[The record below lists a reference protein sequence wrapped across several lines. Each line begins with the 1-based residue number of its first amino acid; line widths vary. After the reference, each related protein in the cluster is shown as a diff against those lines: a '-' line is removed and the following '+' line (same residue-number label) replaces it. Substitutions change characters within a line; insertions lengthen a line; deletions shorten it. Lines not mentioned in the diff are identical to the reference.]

1 MEILAE
7 THAACSWEKQGISTQ
22 LSISSIQEKNMS
34 KNGAQLK
41 HEIYSRLEAA
51 LIWTKSNL
59 LIRRKPIESLSAGEN
74 LHRHFTAFDIFLF
87 GVAAIVGAGIFVLTG
102 QAAAGG
108 AGPGISLSFIFAA
121 LVCALVG
128 LAYAEMASMIP
139 ISGSAYSYT
148 YATMGEFIAFIIAW
162 DLILEYA
169 LGASAVAV
177 GWSEYLGH
185 ILESLNIALPRT
197 LTTAPADGNVPWHF
211 IAMAVFAF
219 GCGFFLYEKIKSLFV
234 NFNKLKLEEKLPA
247 IAAAVMVGS
256 FVLAGCYAS
265 YSAARELQSINL
277 PSALILIAISWG
289 LTRGVKETAKY
300 TAIMVAIKLA
310 VIALVLAVGGY
321 HIAADG
327 VGDHWTPFLPNGW
340 SGVVTGA
347 SIVFFAYIGFD
358 AVPTMAEECVNPQR
372 DLPRGM
378 LGSLAVC
385 TILYVLMSLVMTGTV
400 AYTELG
406 TAAPIATVLDA
417 IGQTW
422 AVMLASIGAL
432 AGLTSVLIVL
442 LYGQSRITMKLS
454 QDGLITPYLS
464 AIDERYKTPY
474 RAITV
479 IGFFVALPAALLP
492 IAELAELVSI
502 GTLAAFVLV
511 CGGVIILRY
520 AEPDRVR
527 HFRCPGAPV
536 TPALGLLGC
545 LYLMFHLPLITW
557 MRFIIWM
564 VVAIGIYFSYGKW
577 HSKLIQ

>member
-1 MEILAE
+1 M
-7 THAACSWEKQGISTQ
+7 
-22 LSISSIQEKNMS
+22 
-34 KNGAQLK
+34 
-41 HEIYSRLEAA
+41 
-51 LIWTKSNL
+51 KSNL
-59 LIRRKPIESLSAGEN
+59 LIRRKPLESLIADEN
-74 LHRHFTAFDIFLF
+74 LHRHFTTIDIFLF
-87 GVAAIVGAGIFVLTG
+87 GIAAIVGAGIFVLTG
-102 QAAAGG
+102 QAAVV
-108 AGPGISLSFIFAA
+108 AGPGISISFVMAA

-185 ILESLNIALPRT
+185 ILEALSMPIPRSLTI
-197 LTTAPADGNVPWHF
+197 APADGNVPWHL

-219 GCGFFLYEKIKSLFV
+219 GCGFFLYEKVKSLFV
-234 NFNKLKLEEKLPA
+234 NFDKLNLEEKLPA
-247 IAAAVMVGS
+247 IAAAIMVSS
-256 FVLAGCYAS
+256 FVLTGCYAS
-265 YSAARELQSINL
+265 YSAARELESINL
-277 PSALILIAISWG
+277 PAAAILISISWG

-310 VIALVLAVGGY
+310 VIALVLSVGGY
-321 HIAADG
+321 HIAVES
-327 VGDHWTPFLPNGW
+327 VGDHWTPFLPHGW

-358 AVPTMAEECVNPQR
+358 AVPTMAEECIDPQK

-400 AYTELG
+400 AYSELG
-406 TAAPIATVLDA
+406 SAAPIATVLGA

-464 AIDERYKTPY
+464 VIDERYKTPY

-520 AEPDRVR
+520 SEPDRER

-536 TPALGLLGC
+536 TPALGLIGC
-545 LYLMFHLPLITW
+545 LYLMFHLPLVTW
-557 MRFIIWM
+557 LRFIIWM
-564 VVAIGIYFSYGKW
+564 VVAIVIYFGYGK
-577 HSKLIQ
+577 HNSKLNVF

>member
-1 MEILAE
+1 
-7 THAACSWEKQGISTQ
+7 
-22 LSISSIQEKNMS
+22 MS
-34 KNGAQLK
+34 KDSACLRLK
-41 HEIYSRLEAA
+41 AA
-51 LIWTKSNL
+51 LIWMKSNL
-59 LIRRKPIESLSAGEN
+59 LIRRKPLESLIADEN
-74 LHRHFTAFDIFLF
+74 LHRHFTTIDIFLF
-87 GVAAIVGAGIFVLTG
+87 GIAAIVGAGIFVLTG
-102 QAAAGG
+102 QAAVV
-108 AGPGISLSFIFAA
+108 AGPGISISFVMAA

-185 ILESLNIALPRT
+185 ILEALSMPIPRSLTI
-197 LTTAPADGNVPWHF
+197 APADGNVPWHL

-219 GCGFFLYEKIKSLFV
+219 GCGFFLYEKVKSLFV
-234 NFNKLKLEEKLPA
+234 NFDKLNLEEKLPA
-247 IAAAVMVGS
+247 IAAAIMVGS
-256 FVLAGCYAS
+256 FVLTGCYAS
-265 YSAARELQSINL
+265 YSAARELESINL
-277 PSALILIAISWG
+277 PAAAILISISWG

-310 VIALVLAVGGY
+310 VIALVLSVGGY
-321 HIAADG
+321 HIAVES
-327 VGDHWTPFLPNGW
+327 VGDHWTPFLPHGW

-358 AVPTMAEECVNPQR
+358 AVPTMAEECIDPQK

-400 AYTELG
+400 AYSELG
-406 TAAPIATVLDA
+406 SAAPIATVLGA

-464 AIDERYKTPY
+464 VIDERYKTPY

-520 AEPDRVR
+520 SEPDRER

-536 TPALGLLGC
+536 TPALGLIGC
-545 LYLMFHLPLITW
+545 LYLMFHLPLVTW
-557 MRFIIWM
+557 LRFIIWM
-564 VVAIGIYFSYGKW
+564 VVAIVIYFGYGK
-577 HSKLIQ
+577 HNSKLNVF

>member
-1 MEILAE
+1 MNKDSAY
-7 THAACSWEKQGISTQ
+7 
-22 LSISSIQEKNMS
+22 S
-34 KNGAQLK
+34 KLK
-41 HEIYSRLEAA
+41 AA
-51 LIWTKSNL
+51 LFWMKSNL
-59 LIRRKPIESLSAGEN
+59 LIRKKPLESLIAGEH
-74 LHRHFTAFDIFLF
+74 LYRHFTAFDIFLF
-87 GVAAIVGAGIFVLTG
+87 GIAAIVGAGIFVLTG
-102 QAAAGG
+102 QAAVG
-108 AGPGISLSFIFAA
+108 AGPGISVSFVLAA

-185 ILESLNIALPRT
+185 ILEALSMPLPRS
-197 LTTAPADGNVPWHF
+197 LTIAPADGNVPWPL
-211 IAMAVFAF
+211 IALAVFAF
-219 GCGFFLYEKIKSLFV
+219 GCGFFLFEKTKSLFF
-234 NFNKLKLEEKLPA
+234 NFDKLKLEEKLPA
-247 IAAAVMVGS
+247 IAAAIMVGS

-265 YSAARELQSINL
+265 YSAARELESINL
-277 PSALILIAISWG
+277 PAAAILLSISWG

-321 HIAADG
+321 HIAVEG
-327 VGDHWTPFLPNGW
+327 VGDHWTPFLPHGW

-358 AVPTMAEECVNPQR
+358 AVPTMAEECIDPQR

-385 TILYVLMSLVMTGTV
+385 TVLYVLMSLVMTGTV
-400 AYTELG
+400 AYSELG
-406 TAAPIATVLDA
+406 TAAPVATVLGA

-422 AVMLASIGAL
+422 AGMVASIG
-432 AGLTSVLIVL
+432 GLTSVLIVL

-464 AIDERYKTPY
+464 VIDEHYKTPF
-474 RAITV
+474 RAIAV

-492 IAELAELVSI
+492 ITELAELVSI

-520 AEPDRVR
+520 SEPDRER

-536 TPALGLLGC
+536 TPALGLIGC
-545 LYLMFHLPLITW
+545 LYLMFHLPLVTW
-557 MRFIIWM
+557 LRFIIWM
-564 VVAIGIYFSYGKW
+564 VVAIVIYFSYGKRN
-577 HSKLIQ
+577 SKLNDL